1 MAATMLIGLAQ
12 LQCLEGEKEHNL
24 LTAEAAIAE
33 SARGHAG
40 LVVLPE
46 LHTTGFLAK
55 PALAELAEKLDGP
68 SVTRLARAAAAQ
80 GIAVVTSFL
89 ELGEAG
95 FVHNT
100 AVFVDDEG
108 HLRSSYRKCHL
119 FDAERPLYVAGEA
132 LDGIVLYKGIRFGL
146 LICYDIEFPE
156 TARQLAL
163 LGVDCI
169 LGPTANMAPY
179 GHRHRVFATARAL
192 ENHVYVAYCNRCG
205 TSREF
210 EFPGESVLVDP
221 LGQLVCEADSA
232 AVIIYGDVDVGVVP
246 QSKDT
251 SDYLAERRPELY
263 VAPHT

>member
-1 MAATMLIGLAQ
+1 MAAAMLIGLAQ

-33 SARGHAG
+33 AARAHAG

-55 PALAELAEKLDGP
+55 PALVELAEALDGS
-68 SVTRLARAAAAQ
+68 SVTRLARAAAEHR
-80 GIAVVTSFL
+80 IAVTTSFL

-95 FVHNT
+95 DVHNT
-100 AVFVDDEG
+100 AVFIDDEG
-108 HLRSSYRKCHL
+108 HLRGSYRKCHL
-119 FDAERPLYVAGEA
+119 FGAECSLYVAGEA
-132 LDGIVLYKGIRFGL
+132 LDTIVLYRGIRFGL

-169 LGPTANMAPY
+169 LVSTANMAPY
-179 GHRHRVFATARAL
+179 GHRHRVFVTARAL

-205 TSREF
+205 SSREF
-210 EFPGESVLVDP
+210 DFLGESVLVDP
-221 LGQLVCEADSA
+221 LGRLACEADSA
-232 AVIIYGDVDVGVVP
+232 AAVVYGEVDVGVVS
-246 QSKDT
+246 QSKNT
-251 SDYLAERRPELY
+251 FDYLAERRPDLY
-263 VAPHT
+263 VAPKT

>member
-1 MAATMLIGLAQ
+1 MAARILVGLAQ

-24 LTAEAAIAE
+24 LMAEEAIAEAA
-33 SARGHAG
+33 RRDAG

-46 LHTTGFLAK
+46 LQTTGFLAK
-55 PALAELAEKLDGP
+55 PALRDLAETLDGP
-68 SVTRLARAAAAQ
+68 SVARLARAAAEHK
-80 GIAVVTSFL
+80 IALATSFL

-95 FVHNT
+95 VVHNT
-100 AVFVDDEG
+100 AVFIDHEG

-119 FDAERPLYVAGEA
+119 FDAERPLYAAGEA
-132 LDGIVLYKGIRFGL
+132 LDCIVVYRGISFGL

-163 LGVDCI
+163 LGAECI
-169 LGPTANMAPY
+169 VVPTANMAPY
-179 GHRHRVFATARAL
+179 GHRHRVFVTARAL
-192 ENHVYVAYCNRCG
+192 ENHVYVVYCNRCG

-221 LGQLVCEADSA
+221 LGHLVCEADSTE
-232 AVIIYGDVDVGVVP
+232 AVIYGEVDVGVVS

-251 SDYLAERRPELY
+251 FDYLAERRPELY
-263 VAPHT
+263 VAPKT

>member
-24 LTAEAAIAE
+24 LTAEAAIAAA
-33 SARGHAG
+33 ARGHAG

-46 LHTTGFLAK
+46 LHTTGFLPK
-55 PALAELAEKLDGP
+55 PALAGLAETLDGP
-68 SVTRLARAAAAQ
+68 SVARLARAAAEQ
-80 GIAVVTSFL
+80 RIAVNTSIL

-95 FVHNT
+95 VVHNT
-100 AVFVDDEG
+100 AVFIDDEG

-119 FDAERPLYVAGEA
+119 FDAERPLYVAGET
-132 LDGIVLYKGIRFGL
+132 LEGVVLYKGIRFGL
-146 LICYDIEFPE
+146 LVCYDIEFPE

-169 LGPTANMAPY
+169 LVPTANMAPY
-179 GHRHRVFATARAL
+179 GDRHRVFVTARAL
-192 ENHVYVAYCNRCG
+192 ENHVYMAYCNRCG

-221 LGQLVCEADSA
+221 LGQLVCQADSQA
-232 AVIIYGDVDVGVVP
+232 ALVYGEVDVGVVS
-246 QSKDT
+246 QSKHT
-251 SDYLAERRPELY
+251 FDYLAERRPELY